1 MLKKNTQV
9 FLPSFEI
16 HVIKLHRLLRL
27 SQQAE
32 TRKAG
37 KKASFPGRREPGRRW
52 EDLSLWQISPL
63 FHLVLGLAVETQGG
77 KITFETGSN

>member
-1 MLKKNTQV
+1 MIKKKNTQV

-32 TRKAG
+32 ARKAG
-37 KKASFPGRREPGRRW
+37 KKPSFQAGESQEEVGR
-52 EDLSLWQISPL
+52 
-63 FHLVLGLAVETQGG
+63 FVFMA
-77 KITFETGSN
+77 N